1 MAKKVTVNLNRA
13 GVREM
18 LKSQEMQNIC
28 AEHASAVMQRC
39 GTGYEMDTYVG
50 QNRVNAQVTANTYQA
65 KADCMRNN
73 TLLKALR

>member
-1 MAKKVTVNLNRA
+1 MAKKITVKLNTA
-13 GVREM
+13 GVREL

-28 AEHASAVMQRC
+28 AEHALAIMQRC
-39 GTGYEMDTYVG
+39 GSGYEMDTYVG
-50 QNRVNAQVTANTYQA
+50 QNRVNAQVMASTYQA